1 MAAARA
7 APRAAG
13 IRSRR
18 GGFRPRARRPA
29 GTSRPP
35 SSSFRAATRGRRRNR
50 GRAMA
55 RSVWKGPF
63 VDGYLLKKAEAAR
76 SSGRHEIIKM
86 WSRRS
91 TILPQFVGL
100 TFGVYNGQKHI
111 PVLVTGEMVG
121 HKFGE
126 FAPTRIFYGHS
137 SDRKAKRAAGPA
149 GRRAP
154 GAAGAPAAAARPAP
168 TPAGG

>member
-1 MAAARA
+1 
-7 APRAAG
+7 
-13 IRSRR
+13 
-18 GGFRPRARRPA
+18 
-29 GTSRPP
+29 
-35 SSSFRAATRGRRRNR
+35 
-50 GRAMA
+50 MA
-55 RSVWKGPF
+55 RSIWKGPF

-76 SSGRHEIIKM
+76 ASGRHEMIRI

-111 PVLVTGEMVG
+111 PVLVTEEMVG

-126 FAPTRIFYGHS
+126 FSPTRVFYGHS

-149 GRRAP
+149 VP
-154 GAAGAPAAAARPAP
+154 GAPAPAGASEAA
-168 TPAGG
+168 PAGGTS